1 MLHRAIDKA
10 QLVIVE
16 LDLAG
21 EKIHDAQVKG
31 ILMASQRQ
39 LLEQS
44 KVIREA
50 RKELLK
56 MELRPEDPVRH
67 DSAVEEEHR

>member
-56 MELRPEDPVRH
+56 MELRSEDPVRR

>member
-56 MELRPEDPVRH
+56 MELRSEDPVRH